1 MMGKQIKKSDLNV
14 PTARGR
20 KRGLLFIALAVALF
34 FGAKAVHWYTNLGLL
49 IILMNILAFCFVLYG
64 VCELI
69 SPDESPLISIKAT
82 TEGEEKEK
90 SKKYNSF
97 KFTCPMCGGHKIKNV
112 GTAKKLAGV
121 ATVGLASKNIG
132 KNYQCD
138 DCGYKW

>member
-20 KRGLLFIALAVALF
+20 KRGFLFIALAVALF

-69 SPDESPLISIKAT
+69 SPDESPLISIETADK
-82 TEGEEKEK
+82 EKEEKT
-90 SKKYNSF
+90 KKYNSF
-97 KFTCPMCGGHKIKNV
+97 KYTCPMCGGHRVKNI

>member
-1 MMGKQIKKSDLNV
+1 M
-14 PTARGR
+14 
-20 KRGLLFIALAVALF
+20 LLLREGAKEAFCLLLWLLHYF

-49 IILMNILAFCFVLYG
+49 IILMDILAFCFVLYG

-90 SKKYNSF
+90 PKKYNSF